1 MYSTT
6 VRAQCLLYSIKQI
19 KLKSKLDTNVLLF
32 LRFSLTTARAFS
44 FQSSRLNSDILT
56 QTVKR
61 LGTYIERQN
70 QFNVQT
76 NYVDRTNMSS
86 TQGNN
91 TMRIFG
97 VKKNKNGLRGTNK
110 RRLRKEMEN
119 K

>member
-1 MYSTT
+1 
-6 VRAQCLLYSIKQI
+6 
-19 KLKSKLDTNVLLF
+19 VLLF
-32 LRFSLTTARAFS
+32 FRFSLTTARAFS
-44 FQSSRLNSDILT
+44 FQSSRLNSDILK
-56 QTVKR
+56 QTVKEF
-61 LGTYIERQN
+61 GTYLDRQN

-97 VKKNKNGLRGTNK
+97 VKKQNKNGLRGTSK